1 MYSKRPKKLSLGLYH
16 IQIRQ
21 DEHDIVAI
29 LGHNG
34 RQTAFLWVAICSIDS
49 VKTAF
54 A

>member
-1 MYSKRPKKLSLGLYH
+1 MYSKRAKKLSLGLYH

-21 DEHDIVAI
+21 DEHDIVMDEK
-29 LGHNG
+29 LH
-34 RQTAFLWVAICSIDS
+34 FLWVAICNIDS